1 MTDSNDT
8 PLGFAS
14 TDDLLQFNRSVIE
27 EFRAND
33 GRCGGPFEGNP
44 MILLTMTGAKS
55 GRAITVPLSY
65 CADGD
70 DCIVMASAGGSPR
83 HPQWYFNL
91 KADPVVTV
99 ERGTE
104 SYAATATTTSDAER
118 DNALDLMTTALPRFA
133 DYLAAT
139 PREIPV
145 IRITRTR

>member
-27 EFRAND
+27 EFRANE

-55 GRAITVPLSY
+55 GRKITVPLSY

-91 KADPVVTV
+91 KGDPVVTV

-104 SYAATATTTSDAER
+104 SYAATATTTSGTDRDDALE
-118 DNALDLMTTALPRFA
+118 LMTKALPRFA
-133 DYLAAT
+133 DYVAAT
-139 PREIPV
+139 AREIPV
-145 IRITRTR
+145 IRLARIL